1 MVQHRD
7 QIFDHFGF
15 VVIAVTG
22 DIDRNFARSLVSS
35 GRSSALIAAYRWNP
49 FAQRFCFKGG
59 QWRVLMNTEQSFA
72 GFAQGF

>member
-15 VVIAVTG
+15 VVIAIAG

-35 GRSSALIAAYRWNP
+35 GWSSALIAAYRWNP
-49 FAQRFCFKGG
+49 FAQRFRFKGG